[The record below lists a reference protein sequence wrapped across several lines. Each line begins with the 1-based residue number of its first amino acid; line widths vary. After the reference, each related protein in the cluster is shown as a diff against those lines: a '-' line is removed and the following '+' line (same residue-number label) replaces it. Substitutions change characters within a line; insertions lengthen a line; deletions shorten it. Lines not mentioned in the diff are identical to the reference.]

1 MKTLLF
7 FCRNVLT
14 NTQTR
19 TAAEAESRAKGKEVE
34 HNVVGC
40 FGAIGKGEFIHN
52 LPIDTRHKLHS
63 NVTPNIPADN
73 SAEALHAER
82 VPLSAQKKRLPKDSR
97 SCHIVPNHRT
107 FIDDYLKIVEFIEWL
122 KVAYPEK
129 VLFLTKKS

>member
-19 TAAEAESRAKGKEVE
+19 TAAEAESRAKGKEVA

-40 FGAIGKGEFIHN
+40 FEAIGKGEFIHN
-52 LPIDTRHKLHS
+52 LPIDTRHKLRS
-63 NVTPNIPADN
+63 NVTPNIPADK

-97 SCHIVPNHRT
+97 SCG
-107 FIDDYLKIVEFIEWL
+107 
-122 KVAYPEK
+122 
-129 VLFLTKKS
+129 

>member
-1 MKTLLF
+1 M
-7 FCRNVLT
+7 
-14 NTQTR
+14 
-19 TAAEAESRAKGKEVE
+19 A

-73 SAEALHAER
+73 SAEAQHAER
-82 VPLSAQKKRLPKDSR
+82 VPLSAQKKATAKCSR

-107 FIDDYLKIVEFIEWL
+107 FIEDYLKIVEFIEWL
-122 KVAYPEK
+122 KDFYPEK
-129 VLFLTKKS
+129 AAFLTKNA

>member
-1 MKTLLF
+1 MLF

-19 TAAEAESRAKGKEVE
+19 TAAEAESRAKGKEVA

-63 NVTPNIPADN
+63 NVTPFIPADK
-73 SAEALHAER
+73 SAEAQHAER
-82 VPLSAQKKRLPKDSR
+82 VPLSAQKSDCLKTVARASPCQTIELLL
-97 SCHIVPNHRT
+97 RT
-107 FIDDYLKIVEFIEWL
+107 I
-122 KVAYPEK
+122 
-129 VLFLTKKS
+129 

>member
-1 MKTLLF
+1 MLF
-7 FCRNVLT
+7 FCRSVLT

-19 TAAEAESRAKGKEVE
+19 TAAEAESRAKGKEVA

-73 SAEALHAER
+73 SAEAQHAER
-82 VPLSAQKKRLPKDSR
+82 VPLSTQKKATAKCSR
-97 SCHIVPNHRT
+97 SCLTLPDYRT

-122 KVAYPEK
+122 KEK
-129 VLFLTKKS
+129 KKKKAAFLTKKS

>member
-7 FCRNVLT
+7 FCHNVLT

-82 VPLSAQKKRLPKDSR
+82 VPLSAQKKRLPNAVAR
-97 SCHIVPNHRT
+97 ATSCQT
-107 FIDDYLKIVEFIEWL
+107 IEPL
-122 KVAYPEK
+122 
-129 VLFLTKKS
+129 

>member
-1 MKTLLF
+1 M
-7 FCRNVLT
+7 
-14 NTQTR
+14 
-19 TAAEAESRAKGKEVE
+19 E

-52 LPIDTRHKLHS
+52 LPIDTRYKLRS
-63 NVTPNIPADN
+63 NVSPNISADN

-97 SCHIVPNHRT
+97 LCLTLPDYRT

-122 KVAYPEK
+122 KDFYPEK
-129 VLFLTKKS
+129 AAFLTKIS